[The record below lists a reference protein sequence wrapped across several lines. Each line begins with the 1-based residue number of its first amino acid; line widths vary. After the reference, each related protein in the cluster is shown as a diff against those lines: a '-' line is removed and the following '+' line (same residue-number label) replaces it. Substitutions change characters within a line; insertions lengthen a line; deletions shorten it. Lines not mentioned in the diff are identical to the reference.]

1 MAHQSDLIA
10 EDIEAYLKAHEQKS
24 LLRFITCGSVDD
36 GKSSLIGRLLYESQ
50 MLFEDQLAALE
61 SDSKKVGT
69 RGEEL
74 DYALLL
80 DGLAAERE
88 QGITI
93 DVAYRYFSTDRR
105 KFIVADTPGHEQYTR
120 NMVTGASTAD
130 LAIILIDARKGML
143 TQTRRHSTLVS
154 LIGIRHVV
162 LAVNKMD
169 LVDYSEAR
177 FKEIEQEYRKFA
189 AQLGIQNI
197 IAIPLSAV
205 KGDNV
210 IMPMGNTSWY
220 TGPSLMPYLETV
232 ELDSTA
238 AQNGPFRLPVQ
249 WVNRPNLDFR
259 GFTGTIVSGDIRPG
273 ERITVMPSGKT
284 STVSRIVSYSGDLSR
299 AVAEQA
305 VTLTLADEIDISR
318 GDLICREGAPSQVG
332 SKFKATLVWMDDE
345 AMAVDR
351 SYFMKIGARTVAI
364 QIRALDFR
372 LDIDAQQEVAAT
384 TLALNGIGQV
394 EIEADRPIPFD
405 PYDQNRDTGG
415 FILINRITNSTIAAG
430 MLRSAM
436 DSSTTTSHSHS
447 VHESWNL
454 DDVVS
459 KLRSLR
465 DEWRALQQ
473 RDRDTGGREFP
484 SLEVLKQVVKGLTAA
499 LFPMR
504 LGPANLRKESEDVFV
519 RDTLAQALSQL
530 KDQILLELNGRARQ
544 IDPQS
549 EKAAQE
555 RADAIVADFAEKL
568 PEVRR
573 LLDLDVEAAYRG
585 DPAASSVDEI
595 LLCYP
600 GVAAIMHYR
609 LAHALSLA
617 GLPLIAR
624 IIAEIAHSETGV
636 DIHPAAKI
644 GESFFIDHG
653 TGVVIGG
660 TATIGR
666 NVRIYQAV
674 TLGAKR
680 LTAQDGGLID
690 RSQPRHPQV
699 EDDVIIYAGATIL
712 GYVTIGKGSTIGGNV
727 WLTHSVPANSQITQ
741 AQSQAAPC

>member
-1 MAHQSDLIA
+1 
-10 EDIEAYLKAHEQKS
+10 
-24 LLRFITCGSVDD
+24 
-36 GKSSLIGRLLYESQ
+36 
-50 MLFEDQLAALE
+50 
-61 SDSKKVGT
+61 
-69 RGEEL
+69 
-74 DYALLL
+74 
-80 DGLAAERE
+80 
-88 QGITI
+88 
-93 DVAYRYFSTDRR
+93 
-105 KFIVADTPGHEQYTR
+105 
-120 NMVTGASTAD
+120 
-130 LAIILIDARKGML
+130 
-143 TQTRRHSTLVS
+143 
-154 LIGIRHVV
+154 
-162 LAVNKMD
+162 
-169 LVDYSEAR
+169 
-177 FKEIEQEYRKFA
+177 
-189 AQLGIQNI
+189 
-197 IAIPLSAV
+197 
-205 KGDNV
+205 
-210 IMPMGNTSWY
+210 
-220 TGPSLMPYLETV
+220 
-232 ELDSTA
+232 
-238 AQNGPFRLPVQ
+238 
-249 WVNRPNLDFR
+249 
-259 GFTGTIVSGDIRPG
+259 
-273 ERITVMPSGKT
+273 
-284 STVSRIVSYSGDLSR
+284 
-299 AVAEQA
+299 
-305 VTLTLADEIDISR
+305 
-318 GDLICREGAPSQVG
+318 
-332 SKFKATLVWMDDE
+332 
-345 AMAVDR
+345 MAVDR

-430 MLRSAM
+430 MLRSSI
-436 DSSTTTSHSHS
+436 DSAASKGSNSLAHQA
-447 VHESWNL
+447 WNL
-454 DDVVS
+454 ERVVS
-459 KLRSLR
+459 KLRALR
-465 DEWRALQQ
+465 DEWRSHQH
-473 RDRDTGGREFP
+473 RDRDAGGREFP
-484 SLEVLKQVVKGLTAA
+484 SLEVLKEVLKGLSAA

-504 LGPANLRKESEDVFV
+504 LGPATLRKESEDVFV
-519 RDTLAQALSQL
+519 RDTLSQALTQL
-530 KDQILLELNGRARQ
+530 KDQILLELHGRARQ
-544 IDPQS
+544 QEPRTERD
-549 EKAAQE
+549 AQE
-555 RADAIVADFAEKL
+555 RANQIVQNFAEQL

-609 LAHALSLA
+609 LAHALSMA

-712 GYVTIGKGSTIGGNV
+712 GFVTIGKGSTIGGNV

>member
-1 MAHQSDLIA
+1 MAHQSELIA
-10 EDIEAYLKAHEQKS
+10 ENIEAYLKAHEQKS

-50 MLFEDQLAALE
+50 MLFEDQLSALE
-61 SDSKKVGT
+61 SDSKKIGT

-130 LAIILIDARKGML
+130 LAIILIDARKGLL
-143 TQTRRHSTLVS
+143 TQTRRHSTVVS
-154 LIGIRHVV
+154 MIGIRHVV

-169 LVDYSEAR
+169 LVEYSEAR
-177 FKEIEQEYRKFA
+177 FKEIEQAYRSFA
-189 AQLGIQNI
+189 QQLGIEHI
-197 IAIPLSAV
+197 VAIPLSAV

-210 IMPMGNTSWY
+210 IMPMGNTPWY
-220 TGPSLMPYLETV
+220 SGPSLMQHLETI

-238 AQNGPFRLPVQ
+238 AQSGPFRLPVQ

-259 GFTGTIVSGDIRPG
+259 GFTGTIVSGDIHPG
-273 ERITVMPSGKT
+273 DRIKVMPSGKT
-284 STVSRIVSYSGDLSR
+284 STVARIVSYAGDLTH

-305 VTLTLADEIDISR
+305 ITLTLDDEIDISR
-318 GDLICREGAPSQVG
+318 GDLICRENAPSQVG
-332 SKFKATLVWMDDE
+332 SRFKATLVWMDEEPMDQ
-345 AMAVDR
+345 DR
-351 SYFMKIGARTVAI
+351 AYLMKIGARSVAI
-364 QIRALDFR
+364 HIRALNYR
-372 LDIDAQQEVAAT
+372 LDIDTQQEVQAS
-384 TLALNGIGQV
+384 TLNLNGIGQV
-394 EIEADRPIPFD
+394 EIEADRSIPFD

-415 FILINRITNSTIAAG
+415 FILINRITNTTIAAG
-430 MLRSAM
+430 MLRSSI
-436 DSSTTTSHSHS
+436 DSTASR
-447 VHESWNL
+447 ESDAFIPPVWNL
-454 DDVVS
+454 DSVVNQ
-459 KLRSLR
+459 LRALR
-465 DEWRALQQ
+465 DDWRTLQR
-473 RDRDTGGREFP
+473 RDRDAGGREFP
-484 SLEVLKQVVKGLTAA
+484 SIEELKSVVKGLTAA

-504 LGPANLRKESEDVFV
+504 LGPSHLRKESEDIFV
-519 RDTLAQALSQL
+519 RNTLAQALTQL
-530 KDQILLELNGRARQ
+530 KDQILLELNGKTRQ
-544 IDPQS
+544 HES
-549 EKAAQE
+549 KNEHEAHE

-680 LTAQDGGLID
+680 LTAEDGGLID
-690 RSQPRHPQV
+690 RNQPRHPQV

>member
-10 EDIEAYLKAHEQKS
+10 EDIEAYLKAHEHKS

-169 LVDYSEAR
+169 LVDYAESR
-177 FKEIEQEYRKFA
+177 FREIEQEYRAFA
-189 AQLGIQNI
+189 HQLGIQNI
-197 IAIPLSAV
+197 VAIPLSAV

-210 IMPMGNTSWY
+210 ILPMGNTPWY
-220 TGPSLMPYLETV
+220 KGPSLMPHLETV

-238 AQNGPFRLPVQ
+238 AQRGPFRLPVQ

-259 GFTGTIVSGDIRPG
+259 GFTGTIVSGDIQPG
-273 ERITVMPSGKT
+273 DRIKVMPSGKT
-284 STVSRIVSYSGDLSR
+284 STVSRIVSYAGDLPR

-305 VTLTLADEIDISR
+305 ITLTLADEIDISR
-318 GDLICREGAPSQVG
+318 GDLICREETPSQVG
-332 SKFKATLVWMDDE
+332 SRFKATIVWMDDE
-345 AMAVDR
+345 AMGLDKP
-351 SYFMKIGARTVAI
+351 YLMKIGARTVPVH
-364 QIRALDFR
+364 IRALDYR
-372 LDIDAQQEVAAT
+372 LDIDTQQQVSAS
-384 TLALNGIGQV
+384 TLVLNGIGQC
-394 EIEADRPIPFD
+394 EIEADRPLPFD

-430 MLRSAM
+430 MLRSVVGAGP
-436 DSSTTTSHSHS
+436 SHSETTPEHP
-447 VHESWNL
+447 SWQL
-454 DDVVS
+454 DRVVS
-459 KLRSLR
+459 NLRALR
-465 DEWRALQQ
+465 DEWRSHYQ
-473 RDRDTGGREFP
+473 RDRDAGGREFP
-484 SLEVLKQVVKGLTAA
+484 SLEVLRQVVKGLAAA

-504 LGPANLRKESEDVFV
+504 LGPTTLRKESEDIFV
-519 RDTLAQALSQL
+519 RDTLSQALSQL
-530 KDQILLELNGRARQ
+530 KDQILLELNGRQREP
-544 IDPQS
+544 DPKKDQ
-549 EKAAQE
+549 EAQE
-555 RADAIVADFAEKL
+555 RAHAIVGQFADQL

-609 LAHALSLA
+609 LAHALSVA

-660 TATIGR
+660 TAKIGR

-690 RSQPRHPQV
+690 RTQPRHPQV

-712 GYVTIGKGSTIGGNV
+712 GYVTIGQGSTIGGNV

-741 AQSQAAPC
+741 AQSQAGIL